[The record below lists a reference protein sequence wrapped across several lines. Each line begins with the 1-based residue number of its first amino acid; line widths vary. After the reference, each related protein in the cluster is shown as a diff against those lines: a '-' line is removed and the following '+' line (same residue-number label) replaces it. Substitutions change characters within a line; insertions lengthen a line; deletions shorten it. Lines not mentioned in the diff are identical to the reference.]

1 MKALK
6 IIKYIFTIIGLGMLT
21 GAFFIY
27 KNTSKFLE
35 TAVTTQGT
43 VVELVESRSSS
54 SSDNSI
60 MYSPVVN
67 FIDKKG
73 VEVKVYSSTSS
84 NPPSYNVGEKV
95 EVLYAPETPQ
105 DAKIKGFF
113 SLWGG
118 ATILGILGGIFF
130 TIGGAMFIFDKRK
143 NNMLTHLKQNGT
155 RIESDFQSVGLNT
168 SLAVNGRNPFQIV
181 SQWQNPATSK
191 LHLFT
196 SDNIWFDPTDFIKTD
211 KIKVLIDRNDPKKY
225 HVDLSFLPEVAE

>member
-1 MKALK
+1 MKALS
-6 IIKYIFTIIGLGMLT
+6 IVKYVFLLIGLGMLT
-21 GAFFIY
+21 GAFFMY
-27 KNTSKFLE
+27 RNTSQFLE
-35 TAVTTQGT
+35 TAVTAQGT
-43 VVELVESRSSS
+43 VVELVESRSSDS
-54 SSDNSI
+54 SSNSI
-60 MYSPVVN
+60 MYAPVVN

-84 NPPSYNVGEKV
+84 NPPSYFVGEKV

-105 DAKIKGFF
+105 NAKIKGFF

-118 ATILGILGGIFF
+118 ATILGILGGILFV
-130 TIGGAMFIFDKRK
+130 IGGVIFLFDRK
-143 NNMLTHLKQNGT
+143 KSNMLSHLKQNGT
-155 RIESDFQSVGLNT
+155 RIESDFQSVGLNA

-191 LHLFT
+191 IHLFT

-225 HVDLSFLPEVAE
+225 HVDLSFLPKVAD